1 MIAYQDIYLSTQT
14 TGEELCL
21 KLLSVKEHESG
32 TVTMTLSA
40 LEEGWDTG
48 GQEVQKGE
56 EEHVEQEWRNE
67 EKQRGKGSWC
77 TADDVFPSSTIDYL
91 QEALPN

>member
-1 MIAYQDIYLSTQT
+1 MEENDIYLGTQT
-14 TGEELCL
+14 SGEELCL

-32 TVTMTLSA
+32 TVTMTFSA
-40 LEEGWDTG
+40 LEERWDTG

-56 EEHVEQEWRNE
+56 EEHVERKWRNGE
-67 EKQRGKGSWC
+67 EQRGKGSWC
-77 TADDVFPSSTIDYL
+77 IPFQLFPPSSTSDFL